1 MSQTSQIA
9 TAGPHFFHD
18 VFNASPIG
26 IVVENLEGQ
35 PVFINPAFCAFLGF
49 TQEELH
55 SKHCIDFSPAE
66 DAAKD
71 WALFQQLRA
80 GSIDHYQLEK
90 RYIRRDGSLVWGSLS
105 ISLLKNQSSPLVI
118 AMVEDITAK
127 KTAEEA
133 LCASEERLRLAQQAG
148 RIGTFERNFRT
159 GLLTWTSGTEPLY
172 GLPTGGFGKT
182 LYDFEKLIHPEDRA
196 RVMNLVDR
204 AMETGEPTDGEWRV
218 IWPDGTVHWIAGR
231 WQVYKDESGKPRRG
245 LGVNMDITDRK
256 QVEQALLE
264 VNRTLEAQTALLQS
278 REELLKVFVKSVPA
292 AVAMLDRDLRYVQV
306 SDRWCSD
313 NGVEAS
319 ALLGRLRYE
328 VGPEIPERWKEVNR
342 RALEGETLRAD
353 EDRWES
359 GGSTRW
365 ARWEVR
371 PWRNADGTVG
381 GILVLSEDITRR
393 KQMEEELSGMSRK
406 LIDAEEQERARIGRE
421 LHDDINQRLSMLAV
435 ELEQLEHDPS
445 NVAQRARELRAQAA
459 EISSDVQALSH
470 ELHSSK
476 LEYLGVVAGIRSW
489 CKEFGE
495 RRKIEVDFRSDVSSF
510 LPPEIGL
517 TLFRILQEALHNA
530 AKHSG
535 VKSVEVQMREH
546 QGEIQLIIS
555 DPGKGFDPEDV
566 RDKGLGLTSMRERVR
581 LVNGTIEIH
590 SKPMAGTTIQV
601 LVPLGADSEPQRAA
615 G

>member
-35 PVFINPAFCAFLGF
+35 PVFINPAFCALLGF

-80 GSIDHYQLEK
+80 GSIDHYQLGK

-245 LGVNMDITDRK
+245 LGVNMYITDRK

>member
-264 VNRTLEAQTALLQS
+264 VNRTLEAQTALLLS

-393 KQMEEELSGMSRK
+393 KQMEKELSGMSRK

>member
-80 GSIDHYQLEK
+80 GSIDHYQLGK

-517 TLFRILQEALHNA
+517 TLFRILQEALHNV

>member
-1 MSQTSQIA
+1 MYSAIPYCHESTSQIA

-80 GSIDHYQLEK
+80 GSIDHYQLGK

-264 VNRTLEAQTALLQS
+264 VNRTFGGTDSFTAVAGGIAQGF
-278 REELLKVFVKSVPA
+278 REECA
-292 AVAMLDRDLRYVQV
+292 
-306 SDRWCSD
+306 
-313 NGVEAS
+313 
-319 ALLGRLRYE
+319 
-328 VGPEIPERWKEVNR
+328 
-342 RALEGETLRAD
+342 
-353 EDRWES
+353 
-359 GGSTRW
+359 GSS
-365 ARWEVR
+365 
-371 PWRNADGTVG
+371 RNA
-381 GILVLSEDITRR
+381 R
-393 KQMEEELSGMSRK
+393 
-406 LIDAEEQERARIGRE
+406 
-421 LHDDINQRLSMLAV
+421 
-435 ELEQLEHDPS
+435 P
-445 NVAQRARELRAQAA
+445 
-459 EISSDVQALSH
+459 
-470 ELHSSK
+470 
-476 LEYLGVVAGIRSW
+476 
-489 CKEFGE
+489 
-495 RRKIEVDFRSDVSSF
+495 
-510 LPPEIGL
+510 
-517 TLFRILQEALHNA
+517 
-530 AKHSG
+530 
-535 VKSVEVQMREH
+535 
-546 QGEIQLIIS
+546 
-555 DPGKGFDPEDV
+555 
-566 RDKGLGLTSMRERVR
+566 
-581 LVNGTIEIH
+581 
-590 SKPMAGTTIQV
+590 
-601 LVPLGADSEPQRAA
+601 
-615 G
+615 

>member
-80 GSIDHYQLEK
+80 GSIDHYQLGK